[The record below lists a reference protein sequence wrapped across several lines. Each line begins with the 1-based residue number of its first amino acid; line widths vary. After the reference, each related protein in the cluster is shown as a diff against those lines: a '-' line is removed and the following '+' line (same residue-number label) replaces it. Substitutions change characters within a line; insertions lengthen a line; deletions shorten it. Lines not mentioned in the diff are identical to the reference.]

1 MAEFAL
7 YLESS
12 ALVKLVLEEP
22 ESPALIEFLPAFP
35 RRFSSALCAI
45 EVPRAVR
52 RALPGEAAQQRAREV
67 LRGLELVAI
76 NEPLIAAA
84 SSLLPETLRS
94 LDAIH
99 LATALAF
106 GPELAGMVVYDQRLR
121 DAARAAG
128 ITIHSPA

>member
-1 MAEFAL
+1 M
-7 YLESS
+7 
-12 ALVKLVLEEP
+12 
-22 ESPALIEFLPAFP
+22 
-35 RRFSSALCAI
+35 
-45 EVPRAVR
+45 
-52 RALPGEAAQQRAREV
+52 
-67 LRGLELVAI
+67 AI

-84 SSLLPETLRS
+84 ASLSPDTLRS